1 MDWHAHYPQLVP
13 APAAAAAS
21 SSSAPPRVEFLD
33 IGCGFGGLL
42 FQLAPHFPAT
52 LMLGMEIRTQV
63 TAYVHDKIWALR
75 LAHRRARA
83 APSAAADGAAA
94 AEGAQEGESGEAAAA
109 AAAQSASAGP
119 SSPAPER
126 PAKRA
131 KGAKGAP
138 VEAAAEDDD
147 ELSEEDEREMNAQ
160 LVRGAGDVPGG
171 YENISVLRSNAM
183 KFLPNFFERG
193 QVSAAQPCAAQ
204 RAAALR

>member
-1 MDWHAHYPQLVP
+1 MDWHPHYPQLVP
-13 APAAAAAS
+13 AAAAS
-21 SSSAPPRVEFLD
+21 SAAAPRVEFLD

-42 FQLAPHFPAT
+42 FQLAPHFPTT
-52 LMLGMEIRTQV
+52 LMLGLEIRVQV

-75 LAHRRARA
+75 LAHRRAQA
-83 APSAAADGAAA
+83 AKRGEVEDAPAGEGVQGEGGDVTAAQG
-94 AEGAQEGESGEAAAA
+94 EGNGD
-109 AAAQSASAGP
+109 AAAQQPSAGP
-119 SSPAPER
+119 SSPAQR

-138 VEAAAEDDD
+138 VEPADDD

-193 QVSAAQPCAAQ
+193 QVSAAAMSAHAC
-204 RAAALR
+204 RRR